1 MKAYFQV
8 PTQRDSIWRW
18 GLWKVIRL
26 RLGHELGHECGAPM
40 NDGISMPESHSMWD
54 LSSLTKDGTMPST
67 VKAWSLNPWTPREV
81 PGLVFL

>member
-1 MKAYFQV
+1 M
-8 PTQRDSIWRW
+8 

-54 LSSLTKDGTMPST
+54 LSSLTKDGTMPSA